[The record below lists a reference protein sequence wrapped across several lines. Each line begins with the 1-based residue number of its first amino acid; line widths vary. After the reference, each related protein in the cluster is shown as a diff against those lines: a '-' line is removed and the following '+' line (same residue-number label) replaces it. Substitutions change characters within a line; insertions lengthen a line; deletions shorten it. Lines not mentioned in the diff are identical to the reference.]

1 MELKELLGEELYKQ
15 VQAKIDEKNSAETD
29 KLKHVRY
36 TDLSEGKY
44 VSKEKYD
51 SELEKLNG
59 LITGKDTEIGNAN
72 KLIEELKKASKG
84 DEGMQQKISTYE
96 AENTRLQQE
105 LEETRVN
112 SAIKVAL
119 LSAHVSDV
127 DYVAYKLKANLKEKN
142 TELKLDDDGNI
153 KGWDSMLTD
162 LKTQLPNQFESA
174 GSNQKNIL
182 ENQLQKGDPNANNS
196 EPKTLA
202 EILYSRLS
210 SVYTKAETDDHIKNA
225 VDKETQA
232 RTSAINGV
240 KSDISSL
247 SKKDTELSQGIDD
260 NKNKLNA
267 VNADIESVKASVK
280 NLSDKHNNDIN
291 NVNESINTVVA
302 DVLKLQNVDNKYSAE
317 FTNIAGVMSLPLLP
331 DETKVSTIAD
341 VRKVLD
347 PLVASLHDG
356 FINLAKIKIESG
368 GSIINPGDGMIGS

>member
-1 MELKELLGEELYKQ
+1 MNNLKIFENKEFGEIRT
-15 VQAKIDEKNSAETD
+15 VI
-29 KLKHVRY
+29 
-36 TDLSEGKY
+36 
-44 VSKEKYD
+44 
-51 SELEKLNG
+51 
-59 LITGKDTEIGNAN
+59 KDGEPWFVGR
-72 KLIEELKKASKG
+72 
-84 DEGMQQKISTYE
+84 D
-96 AENTRLQQE
+96 
-105 LEETRVN
+105 
-112 SAIKVAL
+112 VAL
-119 LSAHVSDV
+119 ALGYAKPENAVMVHIDAEDKS
-127 DYVAYKLKANLKEKN
+127 
-142 TELKLDDDGNI
+142 TINI
-153 KGWDSMLTD
+153 GTVKPL
-162 LKTQLPNQFESA
+162 F
-174 GSNQKNIL
+174 
-182 ENQLQKGDPNANNS
+182 
-196 EPKTLA
+196 

-232 RTSAINGV
+232 RTSAIDGV

-267 VNADIESVKASVK
+267 VNADIESVNASVK
-280 NLSDKHNNDIN
+280 NLSDKHTNDIN
-291 NVNESINTVVA
+291 NVNKSINTVVA

-368 GSIINPGDGMIGS
+368 GSIINPGGGMIGS

>member
-1 MELKELLGEELYKQ
+1 MKIVTGKTGVNHVMADDDRALNLGIIGKDNYVLPVGDMFKLTMVDVNTARVSCGDLVMKGCHARIPAGDYDDLMIDSGSQGYNRKDLIVAKYKKDTGIEN
-15 VQAKIDEKNSAETD
+15 VTLEVIKGTPSSGTAETPEYPTGSIYWGAAED
-29 KLKHVRY
+29 TFPLY
-36 TDLSEGKY
+36 EINI
-44 VSKEKYD
+44 
-51 SELEKLNG
+51 NG
-59 LITGKDTEIGNAN
+59 INIGTV
-72 KLIEELKKASKG
+72 KPL
-84 DEGMQQKISTYE
+84 
-96 AENTRLQQE
+96 
-105 LEETRVN
+105 
-112 SAIKVAL
+112 
-119 LSAHVSDV
+119 
-127 DYVAYKLKANLKEKN
+127 
-142 TELKLDDDGNI
+142 
-153 KGWDSMLTD
+153 
-162 LKTQLPNQFESA
+162 F
-174 GSNQKNIL
+174 
-182 ENQLQKGDPNANNS
+182 
-196 EPKTLA
+196 

-240 KSDISSL
+240 KSDISLL

-267 VNADIESVKASVK
+267 VNEDIESVKASVK
-280 NLSDKHNNDIN
+280 NLSDKHTNDIN

-341 VRKVLD
+341 VRKLLD

-368 GSIINPGDGMIGS
+368 GSIINPGGGMIGS